1 MGIKLSSN
9 PMKAY
14 LQGKADGEKAASA
27 ADIRRGMN
35 LVYAYLLLAMAYT
48 NERSNEGKKDY
59 LSKPQFK
66 EFYEKFAKTL
76 QDFVSD
82 SIKGEQGIDTYDIA
96 DLYIAHDET
105 IRKRYGLG
113 LKKYDGKDEVL

>member
-14 LQGKADGEKAASA
+14 LQGRAEGEKVASA
-27 ADIRRGMN
+27 EDIRRGMN
-35 LVYAYLLLAMAYT
+35 LVYAYILLAMAYT
-48 NERSNEGKKDY
+48 NERSEEGKKDY

-66 EFYEKFAKTL
+66 EFYEKFVKTL

-96 DLYIAHDET
+96 DLYVGHDRT
-105 IRKRYGLG
+105 IRERYKLP
-113 LKKYDGKDEVL
+113 LKNYDGKDEVL